1 MIVNPSLVES
11 NTHICFCLRR
21 KSKVSDNTMDSFRA
35 NTLSGDITEVP
46 GIGKAGAT
54 RLREEGIHNTYQLL
68 GHYMK
73 LAEVATSEEDGEPSI
88 DTYMLNQQFWH
99 FLKGAQI
106 TAHRSAIVKAVSDK
120 VAASFPAFH
129 DANIYDDEE

>member
-1 MIVNPSLVES
+1 
-11 NTHICFCLRR
+11 
-21 KSKVSDNTMDSFRA
+21 MDSFRA
-35 NTLSGDITEVP
+35 NALSGDITEVP
-46 GIGKAGAT
+46 GIGKAAAA
-54 RLREEGIHNTYQLL
+54 RLQEEGIHNTYQLL

-73 LAEVATSEEDGEPSI
+73 LSEVATSEEDGEPSI

-120 VAASFPAFH
+120 VAASFRLSTMPTSTMMKNRVFQFAWVGFH
-129 DANIYDDEE
+129 D